1 MRRFCGNASAAF
13 LLASA
18 ASFLAGCGKTSDV
31 TGVGAVTQQ
40 TADDIAVEVGEAASA
55 EGGGLMIEI
64 EGARS
69 TLPHSIEPAGIES
82 AVARD
87 TTLAR
92 GPFTLSLERAF
103 FDVDD
108 NALQP
113 WDPTA
118 VRAVVHTWLRGTV
131 TSVRYRAT
139 RSRAG
144 TLGVRG
150 LAPAVDT
157 LVFEGS
163 ASDTTEAR
171 YTSLDGS
178 RTTDVRVLA
187 TRTLAGVRALE
198 DRGVHPWPL
207 GGTATWN
214 LSVEK
219 FANTPRGGIEARIEA
234 VVVVAFDGTPSATA
248 AVNGRFRYR
257 LNLQT
262 GDAVRI

>member
-1 MRRFCGNASAAF
+1 MKRCGGGAVLALLPAAF
-13 LLASA
+13 AVILG
-18 ASFLAGCGKTSDV
+18 GCGKTSDV
-31 TGVGAVTQQ
+31 TGVGAVTRQA
-40 TADDIAVEVGEAASA
+40 ADDIAVEIGAAASA
-55 EGGGLMIEI
+55 DGGGMMTEI

-69 TLPHSIEPAGIES
+69 ALPLTLEPAPIES
-82 AVARD
+82 LVAAD

-113 WDPTA
+113 WDPSA
-118 VRAVVHTWLRGTV
+118 VRAVVHSWLRGAV
-131 TSVRYRAT
+131 NSVRYRAT
-139 RSRAG
+139 RGRTG
-144 TLGVRG
+144 TLGVGG

-163 ASDTTEAR
+163 ATDTTDAR

-178 RTTDVRVLA
+178 RTTDVHVLA
-187 TRTLAGVRALE
+187 TRTLDGVRTLKE
-198 DRGVHPWPL
+198 RGVNPWPL
-207 GGTATWN
+207 GGAATWK
-214 LSVEK
+214 LSVDK
-219 FANTPRGGIEARIEA
+219 YANTPRGGIEAHIEA

-248 AVNGRFRYR
+248 TVNGRFRYR

-262 GDAVRI
+262 GDVARI